1 MDKEKEELERLAY
14 ALMLMEHFYSLE
26 KELSSFRSVN
36 GSGRL
41 KELIPEWNELSNYFE
56 VSIYK
61 LLAKVDL
68 VLAQAWD
75 RSAYADVYMRRKSNE
90 Q

>member
-1 MDKEKEELERLAY
+1 MDKSRTDIECLAY
-14 ALMLMEHFYSLE
+14 AKLLMEHFYSLE

-61 LLAKVDL
+61 LLAKADP
-68 VLAQAWD
+68 VLAQVWD

>member
-1 MDKEKEELERLAY
+1 MDKEKKELERLAY

-26 KELSSFRSVN
+26 KKLSSFRSVN

-41 KELIPEWNELSNYFE
+41 KELIPEWNELSNCFE

-61 LLAKVDL
+61 LLAKADP

>member
-61 LLAKVDL
+61 LLAKVDP

-75 RSAYADVYMRRKSNE
+75 RSAYADVYMRRRSNE

>member
-61 LLAKVDL
+61 LLAKVDP

>member
-1 MDKEKEELERLAY
+1 MDKEREELERLAY

-61 LLAKVDL
+61 LLAKADP

-90 Q
+90 